1 MKKTKV
7 KKDKSKPKPKPKPKQ
22 KQKQKQKQIV
32 NIKIGGQGSKQ
43 QQEQSRPPVPTII
56 TQQIPINQPQ
66 PFSNDLMALFSKVLD
81 KKMEVPAALPK
92 TFANASVGENVPL
105 RSLVDTAQQAVRP
118 IRLYE
123 DNVSDIADLPFMD
136 NIAQENDEV
145 GSYASSTDWVKDLIK
160 QGKSRREQELD
171 EEYEEFLEQ
180 QQPPIIPVRPSVNL
194 EEPIPPESFLN
205 YPAIYSD
212 PLRNQQSEINPIRQ
226 PTLTSLM
233 GQQEENPAEQ
243 FRAVLNLASQEPAEK
258 KPSAIIEEPAEEKPL
273 LLTPKT
279 RDTPKKALL
288 SDINT
293 LLNDAFTPSE
303 IKEVIKRY
311 RNENNIKKPLNNFN
325 RSELDSFK
333 DYLVNVRPPSQLIKA
348 QETISI

>member
-92 TFANASVGENVPL
+92 TFTNASVGENVPL
-105 RSLVDTAQQAVRP
+105 RSLVDTAQQTVRP

-123 DNVSDIADLPFMD
+123 DDVSDMADLPFMD
-136 NIAQENDEV
+136 NIAQEDDEV
-145 GSYASSTDWVKDLIK
+145 GSYASS
-160 QGKSRREQELD
+160 RRKQELD
-171 EEYEEFLEQ
+171 EEYQEFLEQ

-325 RSELDSFK
+325 RSQLESFM
-333 DYLVNVRPPSQLIKA
+333 DYLVNVRPSSQLIKA

>member
-7 KKDKSKPKPKPKPKQ
+7 KKDKPKPKPKS

-43 QQEQSRPPVPTII
+43 QQEQSRPSVPTII

-66 PFSNDLMALFSKVLD
+66 PFSNDLMSLFSKVLD

-92 TFANASVGENVPL
+92 TFANVSVGENVPL
-105 RSLVDTAQQAVRP
+105 RSLVDTAQKAVKP

-123 DNVSDIADLPFMD
+123 DNVSDMADLPFMD
-136 NIAQENDEV
+136 NIAQEDDEV

-160 QGKSRREQELD
+160 QGKSRRKQELD

-180 QQPPIIPVRPSVNL
+180 QRSIIPVRPSVNL

-311 RNENNIKKPLNNFN
+311 RNENNIKKSLNNFN
-325 RSELDSFK
+325 RSELDSFM
-333 DYLVNVRPPSQLIKA
+333 DYLVNVRPSSQLIKA
-348 QETISI
+348 QETINI